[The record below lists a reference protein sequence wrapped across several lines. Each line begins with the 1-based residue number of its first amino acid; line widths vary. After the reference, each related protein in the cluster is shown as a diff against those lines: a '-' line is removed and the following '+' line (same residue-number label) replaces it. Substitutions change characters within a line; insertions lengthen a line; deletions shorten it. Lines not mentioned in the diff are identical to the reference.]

1 MENIEKLKD
10 ISIDN
15 IEDYL
20 FNDFISANDYSQKS
34 QSQLQRYINY
44 YYDNL
49 ALLLDKQISDK
60 SKDPEERLKLYE
72 KQLEYQSHYYQTWY
86 SLATRVADNYME
98 SFNGDYDALLKATIK
113 RIDSIIKEHA
123 IYAVARILPEG
134 REIIDNWIS
143 GTVSSAISAE
153 KFVKLAEEQSEDTGP
168 QLTAEEARACV
179 RSAMQYVYD
188 YLFDNSP
195 EHAVALMNAI
205 NEAIDSSPYVYRQGE
220 EPARSKERGTDTESG
235 ISSHSR
241 PPLPVIKTFGLMNDK
256 VVNRIS
262 SGDLAE
268 QKTPEGNLIYR
279 AGINQA
285 QAGQKK
291 VVVDLKLAFEGENTE
306 LSKPVNDYDIAVY
319 NAVSTAFFYHNAKNP
334 RKPLYITPQEIWRT
348 MNGIQDAKSNP
359 SASQVQ
365 AVCDSVDKMRSTF
378 ARMDITQELQAFK
391 RNYKDSRIKSG
402 LIETYLLN
410 ASKATFTTEK
420 GNTVTGYRVL
430 EEPVLY
436 TYNKENEHL
445 IFIPI
450 ELLDTSATT
459 RNEAYVTNFRQYL
472 LRQIENMYSGERDSK
487 RILFNTVYKSTG
499 ITPPELRPDPNAYK
513 SEKDYNAKI
522 NKERKKDKDKIF
534 SILESF
540 RIKDYIKDFA
550 PVKNGRTF
558 TGVDIVLF
566 EEKIKKK
573 KKKK

>member
-1 MENIEKLKD
+1 MGNKENLNCIPLSILEDRATPTANEIELLIEWSEKFRTAFAGIDEEIKNSIKDAEEDSIKTLKE
-10 ISIDN
+10 ILN
-15 IEDYL
+15 EKTYERAIEL
-20 FNDFISANDYSQKS
+20 NKIATHIVT
-34 QSQLQRYINY
+34 R
-44 YYDNL
+44 YYD
-49 ALLLDKQISDK
+49 
-60 SKDPEERLKLYE
+60 
-72 KQLEYQSHYYQTWY
+72 
-86 SLATRVADNYME
+86 
-98 SFNGDYDALLKATIK
+98 SFNGDYDAILELTKSKVESTLNEAYIAVKVYSNYDESKHKSENELFQEMQTLLEDFNPQSADIEPVLTIDAAKAGVRANLQDAINYL
-113 RIDSIIKEHA
+113 IDNSSEHA
-123 IYAVARILPEG
+123 TQLIQY
-134 REIIDNWIS
+134 IDKVI
-143 GTVSSAISAE
+143 A
-153 KFVKLAEEQSEDTGP
+153 
-168 QLTAEEARACV
+168 
-179 RSAMQYVYD
+179 
-188 YLFDNSP
+188 
-195 EHAVALMNAI
+195 
-205 NEAIDSSPYVYRQGE
+205 SSPLVYRQGE
-220 EPARSKERGTDTESG
+220 EPARSEELGADIESG
-235 ISSHSR
+235 ISSHIR
-241 PPLPVIKTFGLMNDK
+241 QPLPIIKSFGLMNDK

-268 QKTPEGNLIYR
+268 QKTPEGALIYR

-291 VVVDLKLAFEGENTE
+291 VVVDLKLAFEGDNTE
-306 LSKPVNDYDIAVY
+306 LSRPVNDYDIAVY
-319 NAVSTAFFYHNAKNP
+319 NAVSTAFFYHSAKNP
-334 RKPLYITPQEIWRT
+334 GKPLYITPQEIWRT
-348 MNGIQDAKSNP
+348 MNGIQDAKKNP
-359 SASQVQ
+359 SFSQVQ

-410 ASKATFTTEK
+410 ASKATFATEK